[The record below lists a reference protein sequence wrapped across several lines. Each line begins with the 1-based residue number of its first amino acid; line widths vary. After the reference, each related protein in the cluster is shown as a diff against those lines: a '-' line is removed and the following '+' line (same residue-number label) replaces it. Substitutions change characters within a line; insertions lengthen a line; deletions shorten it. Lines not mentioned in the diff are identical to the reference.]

1 MGSSSKKHTTT
12 KGSKSDGKKVS
23 VSQVNPNEAYDP
35 KTEGPETLTQ
45 EVVDAR
51 KEMRRQPTS
60 DFADGSCDKML
71 LRTDTNPYTNEAP
84 YSSSSKEKSSSSKK
98 KKKK

>member
-1 MGSSSKKHTTT
+1 M
-12 KGSKSDGKKVS
+12 
-23 VSQVNPNEAYDP
+23 
-35 KTEGPETLTQ
+35 TQ

-84 YSSSSKEKSSSSKK
+84 YSSSSKKNSSSSKK